1 MDYKYATW
9 EERDY
14 TKKLD
19 DAGEVYRAPIP
30 SFVCSNCRRVANK
43 RSNFCPFCGASMVEG
58 ITSDGDMFYYSSI
71 GLEDIKE
78 YE

>member
-19 DAGEVYRAPIP
+19 DAGEAYRASIP
-30 SFVCSNCRRVANK
+30 SFVCSNCRRVASK
-43 RSNFCPFCGASMVEG
+43 RSNFCPSCGAKMKGE
-58 ITSDGDMFYYSSI
+58 I
-71 GLEDIKE
+71 GND
-78 YE
+78 

>member
-19 DAGEVYRAPIP
+19 NAGEVYRAPIP
-30 SFVCSNCRRVANK
+30 SFVCSNCRHVVSK
-43 RSNFCPFCGASMVEG
+43 RSNFCPSCGA
-58 ITSDGDMFYYSSI
+58 
-71 GLEDIKE
+71 K
-78 YE
+78 